1 MSQLPFGTSSGASS
15 RRQQEM
21 DENLLKMDIDAAEKH
36 MKEHFGD
43 HANWS
48 HERLLK
54 LFYRKSNS
62 KNHRLSSNSDKSKNS
77 SPPVT

>member
-1 MSQLPFGTSSGASS
+1 MEEGL
-15 RRQQEM
+15 R
-21 DENLLKMDIDAAEKH
+21 KMDINAAEKH

-62 KNHRLSSNSDKSKNS
+62 KNHRLPSNSDKSKNS